1 MSNSNYSRSINSSF
15 TSKKISKM
23 LLTTTCRKQINNRSK
38 WRNLGIEKTREWRQA
53 EKKSYGCSTRGYGSW
68 TLSEISKPLVC

>member
-53 EKKSYGCSTRGYGSW
+53 EKKSCAYCDSSAYPPCRCEACW
-68 TLSEISKPLVC
+68 